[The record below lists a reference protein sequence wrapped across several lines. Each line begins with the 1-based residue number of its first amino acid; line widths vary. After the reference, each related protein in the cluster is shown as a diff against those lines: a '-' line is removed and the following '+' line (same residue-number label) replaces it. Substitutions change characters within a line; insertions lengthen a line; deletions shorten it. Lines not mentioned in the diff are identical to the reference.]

1 MEPNENNVT
10 SEVNNEQQPTTPQ
23 QNNNNQPV
31 EQQEP
36 EKQAPVDKQKNNNQP
51 DEQQKQDEEDKKP
64 KKTKD
69 LRKFLLKSSNLD
81 WIAYDADKKILYVA
95 FKSNTIYKYDDVPRD
110 VFEGLRTAGSHDRY
124 FAMRVKWKYKYER
137 IK

>member
-36 EKQAPVDKQKNNNQP
+36 EKQAPVDKQKNNQP

-110 VFEGLRTAGSHDRY
+110 VFEGLRTAGSHGRY